1 MNRNKV
7 DIADC
12 LSKMSKA
19 DILKGFVTERLAA
32 ASREI
37 LAAVDRLITGYEED
51 ASGFRQEID
60 RQRRQLDTLQQP
72 QVTLIQYGW
81 SYIS

>member
-1 MNRNKV
+1 
-7 DIADC
+7 
-12 LSKMSKA
+12 MSKA
-19 DILKGFVTERLAA
+19 DTLRGFVTERLAA

-37 LAAVDRLITGYEED
+37 LAAVERLIVGYEED

-60 RQRRQLDTLQQP
+60 RQRRQLETLQQP

-81 SYIS
+81 SLFS